1 MTALFAHLQH
11 TDSILPKPFGPLST
25 AAPAL
30 TIMAANKD
38 ETGNRQEAI
47 RGSFSNEL
55 YPLYGSQVRILQLT
69 GYKLQTKQERNAKL
83 ATRGD
88 MGPHY

>member
-1 MTALFAHLQH
+1 
-11 TDSILPKPFGPLST
+11 
-25 AAPAL
+25 
-30 TIMAANKD
+30 MAANKD

-47 RGSFSNEL
+47 HGSFSNEL